1 MDVSLI
7 ISVYGAVLATSL
19 AAGKAIGRYLDNP
32 RIKLEGALTSIPHE
46 YEVGDMVHRPRGTI
60 VAMHVIDPGPNG
72 LLEMQEVLVEL
83 TVRNH
88 GRRAIQLVS
97 VTIEGIEDD
106 VSTVY
111 EITPDPLPYVLDP
124 LVSVEIT
131 FQKEV
136 IDFYKGVAFIG
147 VTDARGRRHGLNSR
161 AAKNLI
167 EESWGLP
174 TRVQAVKH
182 RDTGQRANSFQ
193 ATDSMRFQIRRPRRL
208 PRAIATRTSEGPH
221 IPGPKVP
228 EPDEPYLP
236 SEENPDSRPV
246 DPTQQP

>member
-19 AAGKAIGRYLDNP
+19 AVGTAIGRYFDNP

-46 YEVGDMVHRPRGTI
+46 YKVGDMVHRPHGTI
-60 VAMHVIDPGPNG
+60 VAMHVINPGPNG

-83 TVRNH
+83 TVRNY

-97 VTIEGIEDD
+97 VTIEGVEEY

-111 EITPDPLPYVLDP
+111 EVTLDPLPYILDP

-136 IDFYKGVAFIG
+136 VDFSKEIAFTVLRMREVADMG
-147 VTDARGRRHGLNSR
+147 
-161 AAKNLI
+161 
-167 EESWGLP
+167 
-174 TRVQAVKH
+174 
-182 RDTGQRANSFQ
+182 
-193 ATDSMRFQIRRPRRL
+193 
-208 PRAIATRTSEGPH
+208 
-221 IPGPKVP
+221 
-228 EPDEPYLP
+228 
-236 SEENPDSRPV
+236 
-246 DPTQQP
+246 